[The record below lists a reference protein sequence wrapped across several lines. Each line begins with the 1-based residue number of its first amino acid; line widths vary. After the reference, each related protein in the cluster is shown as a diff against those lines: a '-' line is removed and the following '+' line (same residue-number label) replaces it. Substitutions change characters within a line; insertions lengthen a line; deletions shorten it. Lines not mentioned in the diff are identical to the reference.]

1 MNILNAFGS
10 DLYSGHRVIRV
21 NSFEEFEDMEIPVDC
36 EIIAIN
42 KNPEINECYMKQRDS
57 LGNRV
62 CERYELKAIPKK
74 KLNPDEYVT
83 KEELN
88 DLRKEIKDG
97 FNSIKQSFTALSTS
111 TGTSGNNAKSS
122 SSSK

>member
-21 NSFEEFEDMEIPVDC
+21 NNFEEFENMEIPVDC
-36 EIIAIN
+36 EVIAIN

-57 LGNRV
+57 LGNKV
-62 CERYELKAIPKK
+62 CESYELKAIPKK

-88 DLRKEIKDG
+88 DLRKELKDG
-97 FNSIKQSFTALSTS
+97 FDLITKSITALSTPTGS
-111 TGTSGNNAKSS
+111 TGNNGKSS